1 MSCPLSSLHHS
12 PVTSSQRPFPNNAPS
27 DTLRRVVME
36 IGPSRTTPGCLWPL
50 FNLLQL
56 FYQDNRTIHNPQS
69 KTGTNGGICYLMAIL
84 YLAAPAHMRQVGDM
98 FKFKQIFLH
107 LEETSTT
114 SDVDAGIENVRKV
127 DANHANPQLRVVAC
141 GGIHISNHAQ
151 RTTSRGRCERFDS
164 THNHWVPGHN
174 TEMSSK
180 DHPHP
185 WRTSTRSENDA
196 TP

>member
-1 MSCPLSSLHHS
+1 MILIYVVSSLHHS

-56 FYQDNRTIHNPQS
+56 FHQDNRTIHNPQS

-84 YLAAPAHMRQVGDM
+84 YLGAPAHMRQADM
-98 FKFKQIFLH
+98 FKFKQI

-141 GGIHISNHAQ
+141 GGIHISNNFSWATQ
-151 RTTSRGRCERFDS
+151 KIRFHS
-164 THNHWVPGHN
+164 QSLGSWP
-174 TEMSSK
+174 
-180 DHPHP
+180 
-185 WRTSTRSENDA
+185 
-196 TP
+196 

>member
-1 MSCPLSSLHHS
+1 MSCPAFTIVLSRVHKDLFPIMLHLTRS
-12 PVTSSQRPFPNNAPS
+12 VALSWKL
-27 DTLRRVVME
+27 DLV
-36 IGPSRTTPGCLWPL
+36 TTPGCLWPL

-127 DANHANPQLRVVAC
+127 DANHANSQLRVVAY
-141 GGIHISNHAQ
+141 GGIHISNHA
-151 RTTSRGRCERFDS
+151 
-164 THNHWVPGHN
+164 
-174 TEMSSK
+174 
-180 DHPHP
+180 
-185 WRTSTRSENDA
+185 
-196 TP
+196 